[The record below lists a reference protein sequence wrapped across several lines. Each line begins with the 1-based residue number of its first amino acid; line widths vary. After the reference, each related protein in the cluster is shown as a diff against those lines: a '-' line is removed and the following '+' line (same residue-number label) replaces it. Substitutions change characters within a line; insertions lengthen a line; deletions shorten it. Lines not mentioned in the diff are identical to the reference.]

1 MNLPFEIS
9 EFTQVKS
16 SRFEVADLIQ
26 SSNRAIATWTVD
38 QQYCKDATMEER
50 YGANGRR
57 MWNQEVLT
65 RIAHLAEAVALDR
78 EQIFIGNALWSKAAF
93 IAREMNTADLAQNLQ
108 CMMSVLIEQLPKV
121 ISELTTPIIA
131 HAIQSLL
138 NNQACVIS
146 PMSIVGTSRDL
157 ARMYLMHLL
166 RRDRS
171 EAERLILDLSKN
183 GLTFAQIC
191 EGIFSPAMAEIG
203 YMWHVQEAS
212 IADEHYCT
220 NATNQIL
227 EVLRS
232 NTPSKASNGY
242 LMIAA
247 SVGGD
252 MHDLGIR
259 TLSAI
264 YEKEGWNVE
273 FLGAN
278 TPAQEIAAA
287 IGPQAFRGGAD
298 LLALSAST
306 NLRLRGV
313 HGAITTVRATDAGKN
328 IPILVGGQPFQLIDD
343 LWKVVGANAQSVT
356 ASASFE
362 IALQLVIDSHL
373 KKPKASRKS

>member
-1 MNLPFEIS
+1 M
-9 EFTQVKS
+9 KS
-16 SRFEVADLIQ
+16 SRLEVADLIE
-26 SSNRAIATWTVD
+26 SSSRAIATWTVD
-38 QQYCKDATMEER
+38 QQYGKDTTMEER
-50 YGANGRR
+50 YGATGRR
-57 MWNQEVLT
+57 MWNQDVLA

-93 IAREMNTADLAQNLQ
+93 TAREMDTADLAQNLQ

-121 ISELTTPIIA
+121 ISDLTTPIIT
-131 HAIQSLL
+131 HAVETLL
-138 NNQACVIS
+138 NNQVCVVS

-171 EAERLILDLSKN
+171 EAERFILDLSKN
-183 GLTFAQIC
+183 GLTFSQIC
-191 EGIFSPAMAEIG
+191 EGIFSPALAEIG
-203 YMWHVQEAS
+203 HMWHVQEAS

-220 NATNQIL
+220 NATQQIL
-227 EVLRS
+227 EALRCK
-232 NTPSKASNGY
+232 TPGKANNGY

-259 TLSAI
+259 ILSAI

-278 TPAQEIAAA
+278 TPAQEIANT

-306 NLRLRGV
+306 SLRLRGV
-313 HGAITTVRATDAGKN
+313 QNAIAMVRATDTGKN

-343 LWKVVGANAQSVT
+343 LWKVVGADAQSVT
-356 ASASFE
+356 ASASLE

-373 KKPKASRKS
+373 KKPKAKRIH

>member
-1 MNLPFEIS
+1 M
-9 EFTQVKS
+9 KS
-16 SRFEVADLIQ
+16 SRLEVADLIE
-26 SSNRAIATWTVD
+26 SSSRAIATWTVD
-38 QQYCKDATMEER
+38 QQYGKDTTMEER
-50 YGANGRR
+50 YGATGRR
-57 MWNQEVLT
+57 MWNQEVLA

-93 IAREMNTADLAQNLQ
+93 TAREMNTADLAENLQ
-108 CMMSVLIEQLPKV
+108 CMMSVLIDQLPKV
-121 ISELTTPIIA
+121 ISDLTTPIIT
-131 HAIQSLL
+131 HAVETLL
-138 NNQACVIS
+138 NNQVCVVS

-171 EAERLILDLSKN
+171 EAERFILDLSKN
-183 GLTFAQIC
+183 GLTFSQIC
-191 EGIFSPAMAEIG
+191 EGIFSPALAEIG
-203 YMWHVQEAS
+203 HMWHVQEAS

-220 NATNQIL
+220 NATQQIL
-227 EVLRS
+227 EALRCK
-232 NTPSKASNGY
+232 TPSKANNGY
-242 LMIAA
+242 LMVAA

-259 TLSAI
+259 ILSAI

-278 TPAQEIAAA
+278 TPAQEIANT

-298 LLALSAST
+298 LLALSAYTS
-306 NLRLRGV
+306 LRLRGV
-313 HGAITTVRATDAGKN
+313 QKAIAMVRATDAGKN

-343 LWKVVGANAQSVT
+343 LWKVVGADAQSVT
-356 ASASFE
+356 ASASLE

-373 KKPKASRKS
+373 KKPKAKRIH

>member
-1 MNLPFEIS
+1 
-9 EFTQVKS
+9 
-16 SRFEVADLIQ
+16 
-26 SSNRAIATWTVD
+26 
-38 QQYCKDATMEER
+38 
-50 YGANGRR
+50 
-57 MWNQEVLT
+57 
-65 RIAHLAEAVALDR
+65 
-78 EQIFIGNALWSKAAF
+78 
-93 IAREMNTADLAQNLQ
+93 
-108 CMMSVLIEQLPKV
+108 MMSVLIEQLPKV
-121 ISELTTPIIA
+121 ISDLTTPIIA
-131 HAIQSLL
+131 HAVETLL
-138 NNQACVIS
+138 NNQACVVS

-171 EAERLILDLSKN
+171 EAERFILDLSKN
-183 GLTFAQIC
+183 GLTFSQIC
-191 EGIFSPAMAEIG
+191 EGIFAPAMAEIG
-203 YMWHVQEAS
+203 HMWHVQEAS

-227 EVLRS
+227 EALRCK
-232 NTPSKASNGY
+232 TPRKANNGY

-278 TPAQEIAAA
+278 TPAQEIANA
-287 IGPQAFRGGAD
+287 IEPQAFRGGAD

-306 NLRLRGV
+306 SLRLRGV
-313 HGAITTVRATDAGKN
+313 HNAIVTVRATDAGKN
-328 IPILVGGQPFQLIDD
+328 IPIIVGGQPFQLIDD

-356 ASASFE
+356 ASASLE

-373 KKPKASRKS
+373 KKPKAKRIH